1 MQGGI
6 DKRAL
11 ARGKEEIDREV
22 LSKVPW
28 LCLQGGFF
36 PQVDHLVPPDVSF
49 ENYLHYATLLRA
61 VVEDPARYLAE
72 RGNAGSGKTEP
83 ARGKGGGDHRDPA
96 QHIQGGRHESLSVAR
111 LDDRRALFRCPRALA
126 ATAPARIST
135 GLSASRRTSRPS
147 AYQYRCDRPAADNPP
162 ESVFLFTALKHNKAA
177 ALCGLL
183 WEEPRP
189 VRRVVLAWP
198 AAAKAV
204 PKPEQVVLRW
214 FPEGGSSSW
223 WCRAGEGSKL
233 HEADKPTV
241 SADGRVLTYT
251 LDALANDKALDNL
264 IVAVKD
270 GAGPAGS
277 FDVPTIEV
285 LAPQTWKPLDLVIEW
300 GFREGTVKLPYDGS
314 VEIYNGLLGTV
325 APLAGDQGAHEGG
338 RRLGVA
344 GGWNIAARADGPHP
358 LRRLHGHARL
368 ARASENRGRQPHDRD
383 GPDPLRQLLVP
394 AGRP

>member
-1 MQGGI
+1 M
-6 DKRAL
+6 RAFL
-11 ARGKEEIDREV
+11 LHVLMTVVLFFAARGA
-22 LSKVPW
+22 LTATTP
-28 LCLQGGFF
+28 G
-36 PQVDHLVPPDVSF
+36 PD
-49 ENYLHYATLLRA
+49 LDKLIGQ
-61 VVEDPARYLAE
+61 PA
-72 RGNAGSGKTEP
+72 
-83 ARGKGGGDHRDPA
+83 D
-96 QHIQGGRHESLSVAR
+96 VA
-111 LDDRRALFRCPRALA
+111 
-126 ATAPARIST
+126 
-135 GLSASRRTSRPS
+135 PS

-162 ESVFLFTALKHNKAA
+162 ESVFLFTALKHNKAG

-214 FPEGGSSSW
+214 FPEGGSASW

-233 HEADKPTV
+233 HETDKPIV
-241 SADGRVLTYT
+241 SADGRVFSYT

-285 LAPQTWKPLDLVIEW
+285 LAPQTWKPLELVIEW
-300 GFREGTVKLPYDGS
+300 GFQEGTVKLPYDGS

-325 APLAGDQGAHEGG
+325 APLAGDQGTRMTGG

-344 GGWNIAARADGPHP
+344 RGWNIAARADGPHP